1 MRKLTLLLGIS
12 VFLISCQE
20 DKSEK
25 VKTEEAKP
33 VPQVQSE
40 GKFKVVESEI
50 MWKGYKPTGSHYGS
64 VQLKEGYFSVKD
76 NQLNGGKFVVDM
88 TTIEDL
94 DMPKDDPYNQK
105 LVSHLKSDDFFYVEK
120 FPVATFEITSV
131 KPDEGDKFLIEG
143 NLAIRDSVKS
153 ITFPAQVTIKDN
165 ELNFVSDTIKID
177 RTEFGIKYKSKKF
190 FDNLKD
196 KFINDLFDLS
206 VKLKAT
212 KEK

>member
-40 GKFKVVESEI
+40 GKFKVAESEI

-64 VQLKEGYFSVKD
+64 VQLKEGFFAVKD
-76 NQLNGGKFVVDM
+76 NQLTGGKFVVDM

-131 KPDEGDKFLIEG
+131 KPDEGNKFLIEG